1 MMGKEG
7 EGREKGTLRG
17 EGEAGRAGR
26 CRGGRKEVGD
36 TVPGENEQKKRLANP
51 EAQTNGR
58 TDRHW
63 DRYDRVGARET
74 GRGGEKRGGRYGRQ
88 GPSPPLLP
96 GEALTFSGAG
106 NCLNRGLDLSS
117 MGHRETKSS
126 ISKPNGTDHSPSW

>member
-1 MMGKEG
+1 M
-7 EGREKGTLRG
+7 
-17 EGEAGRAGR
+17 
-26 CRGGRKEVGD
+26 GD

-74 GRGGEKRGGRYGRQ
+74 GRGGEKRGGGYGRQ
-88 GPSPPLLP
+88 GPSPPRLP

-117 MGHRETKSS
+117 MGHCETKSS